1 MPHHKPRASLY
12 AVIGAGDLVVERI
25 RATAAHVEGGS
36 VSTDWRELPVQATAS
51 AQVMLAQALDV
62 AAGTY
67 TGLVERGEQLVTR
80 IRNQQSTRDAVAQ
93 TETAVIQTK
102 SAGNAATNTVKKTA
116 RKTSRTTTT
125 RAKAAGTSAKKA
137 AERTADAVSEAAD
150 KIGDGT
156 TS

>member
-1 MPHHKPRASLY
+1 MSQRKPRASLY

-36 VSTDWRELPVQATAS
+36 VSTDWRELPVQATTS

-80 IRNQQSTRDAVAQ
+80 ISEGMTEWTFDDGRVGYGLSEYLDQILDGKPVGVA
-93 TETAVIQTK
+93 E
-102 SAGNAATNTVKKTA
+102 
-116 RKTSRTTTT
+116 
-125 RAKAAGTSAKKA
+125 
-137 AERTADAVSEAAD
+137 
-150 KIGDGT
+150 
-156 TS
+156 

>member
-62 AAGTY
+62 AAGT
-67 TGLVERGEQLVTR
+67 
-80 IRNQQSTRDAVAQ
+80 
-93 TETAVIQTK
+93 
-102 SAGNAATNTVKKTA
+102 
-116 RKTSRTTTT
+116 
-125 RAKAAGTSAKKA
+125 SAKKA
-137 AERTADAVSEAAD
+137 AERTADAVTEAAD